1 VQVVAGLV
9 YFLAD
14 ELNMEADRLAM
25 FDLATEEWKPA
36 MLQRPLTSLVKLIFV
51 QKLSTRKASR
61 FLRFGTHGY
70 HGFDWLPVLEL
81 EEMTAEVWGAP
92 IAGDAA
98 LRGG

>member
-1 VQVVAGLV
+1 
-9 YFLAD
+9 
-14 ELNMEADRLAM
+14 MEADRLAM

-36 MLQRPLTSLVKLIFV
+36 TLQRPLTSRVKPVFV

-70 HGFDWLPVLEL
+70 HGFDGLPALEL

-92 IAGDAA
+92 ITGDMA